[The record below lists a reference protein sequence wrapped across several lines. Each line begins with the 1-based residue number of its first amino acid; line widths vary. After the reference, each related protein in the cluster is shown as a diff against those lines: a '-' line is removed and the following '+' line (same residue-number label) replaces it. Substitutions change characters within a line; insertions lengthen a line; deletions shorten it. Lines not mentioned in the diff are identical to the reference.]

1 MRLTLRITERT
12 LDNRDLA
19 ERVAHLEA
27 EVAVLRQR
35 IGFLEAE
42 NCGLRKPPIGVLAP
56 GIRLMGASEV
66 TR

>member
-1 MRLTLRITERT
+1 MSLTIHIERT

-19 ERVAHLEA
+19 ERVTHLEA
-27 EVAVLRQR
+27 ENAALRQR

-42 NCGLRKPPIGVLAP
+42 NHGLRQPPIGVLAP
-56 GIRLMGASEV
+56 GIRLMGATEV